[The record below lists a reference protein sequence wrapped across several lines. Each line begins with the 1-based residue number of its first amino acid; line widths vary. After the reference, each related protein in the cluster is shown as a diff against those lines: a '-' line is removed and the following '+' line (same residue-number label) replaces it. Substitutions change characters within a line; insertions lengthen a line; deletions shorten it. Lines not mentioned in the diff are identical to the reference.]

1 MFSQPGLGFRVQGLG
16 FYIKSDENVFSLPG
30 VSRGDTVAVIASNTP
45 EMNECYFGIPLTGAV
60 ILAINTRLDPAAVAF
75 ILEHSEAKFLIT
87 DTEVCYIYVQNNM

>member
-1 MFSQPGLGFRVQGLG
+1 
-16 FYIKSDENVFSLPG
+16 VFSLPG

-45 EMNECYFGIPLTGAV
+45 EMNECHFGIPMTGAV

-87 DTEVCYIYVQNNM
+87 DTEVCYKNLYNIPPNFSSPTRRYVIHKPRRICN